1 MSKKNYLKM
10 VHVEKKKF
18 TAYHMLTLPINS
30 QRVLAFVR
38 LLSGALGAGYPK
50 KVHTGKFMPY
60 NL

>member
-1 MSKKNYLKM
+1 
-10 VHVEKKKF
+10 
-18 TAYHMLTLPINS
+18 MLTLPINS